1 MLLDISDIVMTNNI
15 LSLFQLCDS
24 NFPNGGFTQ
33 SFGFETYIDEE
44 RIHNS
49 ETFGQWLDI
58 YLKDQLVTTDGL
70 GIRMAY
76 EAIQENDLDRLWHL
90 DRLLTVQNLARESRE
105 GSEQM
110 GSALVNIS
118 AEIYDS
124 PLIATYQKRIKEKTS
139 NGHPAIV
146 YAIIGEHLKISK
158 RETIVF
164 YLYSTM
170 VNFVQNAV
178 RAIPLGQTDGQ
189 RLLASVLPKLHAA
202 TAKILSLDEIEFGTI
217 APGLE
222 LAQMQ
227 HERITARMFMS

>member
-1 MLLDISDIVMTNNI
+1 MTKNI

-44 RIHNS
+44 KIHNAK
-49 ETFGQWLDI
+49 TFGQWMDLF
-58 YLKDQLVTTDGL
+58 LKDQLVTSDGL

-76 EAIQENDLDRLWHL
+76 EAIEQNDLDRLWHI

-105 GSEQM
+105 GTEQM
-110 GSALVNIS
+110 GSSLVNIS
-118 AEIYDS
+118 VEIYDS
-124 PLIATYQKRIKEKTS
+124 PLINTYQKRIKEKS
-139 NGHPAIV
+139 SSGHPAIV
-146 YAIIGEHLKISK
+146 YAIIGAHLKISK

-164 YLYSTM
+164 YFYSTI
-170 VNFVQNAV
+170 VNFIQNAV
-178 RAIPLGQTDGQ
+178 RAIPIGQTDGQ
-189 RLLASVLPKLHAA
+189 RLLASFHPKLQAA
-202 TAKILSLDEIEFGTI
+202 TDTVMRLDEIEFGTI

-222 LAQMQ
+222 LAQMK

>member
-1 MLLDISDIVMTNNI
+1 MTKNI

-33 SFGFETYIDEE
+33 SFGFETYIDNET
-44 RIHNS
+44 IHDS

-58 YLKDQLVTTDGL
+58 FLKDQLVTTDGL

-76 EAIQENDLDRLWHL
+76 EAIKQDDLEKLWHV

-105 GSEQM
+105 GTEQM
-110 GSALVNIS
+110 GNALVNIS

-124 PLIATYQKRIKEKTS
+124 PLMATYQKRIKEKKS
-139 NGHPAIV
+139 SGHPAIV
-146 YAIIGEHLKISK
+146 YAIIGEYLKISK

-164 YLYSTM
+164 YFYSTM
-170 VNFVQNAV
+170 VNFVQNSV

-189 RLLASVLPKLHAA
+189 RLLASFHPKLQKA
-202 TAKILSLDEIEFGTI
+202 TDKVLDLDEIEFGTI
-217 APGLE
+217 APGVE

>member
-1 MLLDISDIVMTNNI
+1 MTKNI

-33 SFGFETYIDEE
+33 SFGFETYIDQE

-76 EAIQENDLDRLWHL
+76 KAIKENDLDKLWHI
-90 DRLLTVQNLARESRE
+90 DRLLTIQNLARESRE
-105 GSEQM
+105 GTEQM
-110 GSALVNIS
+110 GSALVNVS
-118 AEIYDS
+118 VEIYDS
-124 PLIATYQKRIKEKTS
+124 PLISAYQKRIKEKLS
-139 NGHPAIV
+139 SGHPAIV
-146 YAIIGEHLKISK
+146 YAIIGEHLEISK
-158 RETIVF
+158 REIIVF
-164 YLYSTM
+164 YFYSTM
-170 VNFVQNAV
+170 VNFIQNSV

-189 RLLASVLPKLHAA
+189 RLLASFHPKMEEAADKVLR
-202 TAKILSLDEIEFGTI
+202 LDEIEFGTI
-217 APGLE
+217 APGVE
-222 LAQMQ
+222 MAQMQ

>member
-1 MLLDISDIVMTNNI
+1 MTKNI

-33 SFGFETYIDEE
+33 SFGFETYIDNET
-44 RIHNS
+44 IHDS

-58 YLKDQLVTTDGL
+58 FLKDQLVTTDGL

-76 EAIQENDLDRLWHL
+76 EAIKQDDLEKLWHVDL
-90 DRLLTVQNLARESRE
+90 LLTVQNLARESRE
-105 GSEQM
+105 GTEQM
-110 GSALVNIS
+110 GNALVNIS

-124 PLIATYQKRIKEKTS
+124 PLMATYQKRIKEKKS
-139 NGHPAIV
+139 SGHPAIV
-146 YAIIGEHLKISK
+146 YAIIGEYLKISK

-164 YLYSTM
+164 YFYSTM
-170 VNFVQNAV
+170 VNFVQNSV

-189 RLLASVLPKLHAA
+189 RLLASFHPKLQKA
-202 TAKILSLDEIEFGTI
+202 TDKVLDLDEIEFGTI
-217 APGLE
+217 APGVE

>member
-1 MLLDISDIVMTNNI
+1 MTKNI

-33 SFGFETYIDEE
+33 SFGFETYIDQEK
-44 RIHNS
+44 IHNA
-49 ETFGQWLDI
+49 ETFGQWMEI
-58 YLKDQLVTTDGL
+58 FLKDQLVTSDGL

-76 EAIQENDLDRLWHL
+76 EAIEQNDLDKLWYI

-110 GSALVNIS
+110 GSSLVNIS
-118 AEIYDS
+118 VEIYDS
-124 PLIATYQKRIKEKTS
+124 PLINTYQQRIKDKKS
-139 NGHPAIV
+139 SGHPAIV

-158 RETIVF
+158 RKTIVF
-164 YLYSTM
+164 YFYSTI
-170 VNFVQNAV
+170 VNFIQNAV

-189 RLLASVLPKLHAA
+189 RLLASFHPKLEEAA
-202 TAKILSLDEIEFGTI
+202 DKTLSIDEIEFGTI
-217 APGLE
+217 APGIE

-227 HERITARMFMS
+227 HERVTARMFMS

>member
-1 MLLDISDIVMTNNI
+1 MTKNI

-33 SFGFETYIDEE
+33 SFGFETYIDQE
-44 RIHNS
+44 RIHNA

-58 YLKDQLVTTDGL
+58 YLKDQLVSTDGL

-76 EAIQENDLDRLWHL
+76 EAIKENDLERLWYI

-105 GSEQM
+105 GTEQM
-110 GSALVNIS
+110 GAALVNIS

-124 PLIATYQKRIKEKTS
+124 PLMASYQKRLKQKLS
-139 NGHPAIV
+139 KGHPAIV
-146 YAIIGEHLKISK
+146 YAIIGEYLEISK
-158 RETIVF
+158 KESILF

-189 RLLASVLPKLHAA
+189 RLLASFHPRLQEA
-202 TAKILSLDEIEFGTI
+202 TSKILKLDEIEFGAI